1 MNDEVL
7 HYNLLVFHIEDSI
20 LAIFLL
26 QNKLFNRTFNKIFF
40 ENIYVLN
47 SSERESNMKR
57 IITFV
62 TVIVIAIISILITAY
77 FWIFKQAP
85 LEYAQYNTEK
95 INNDI
100 NKQLKSIDL
109 KRVRSKEHLILE
121 KKIQELHKS
130 VEKGELTY
138 TDITAFYLDRIQNID
153 QQEKGLNA
161 ILEINPDA
169 IKLAKE
175 YDKRPKEEFK
185 PLYGLPVTLKDNIN
199 TIDMPTSVGTHILRN
214 FYPSKDAKVTTQ
226 LKSSGAI
233 ILAKTNLSELANFM
247 SFKMPDGY
255 SSKGGQTQNP
265 YGKLKIS
272 PLGSSS
278 GSAVSITSNIG
289 VASVGTETTGSIISP
304 SYAQSVV
311 GFKPSHEK
319 VSNQGVFPLSP
330 SLDTIGPITRNV
342 MDAIVM
348 YNVMNTD
355 SDNKIKVNELSL
367 NVLQSAKVGISK
379 KIDDDSAEKIRTLLH
394 KLGARTYDVE
404 INQEKLNNT
413 EIINNEFK
421 FAVNRFSE
429 ENKLPFKTLSH
440 LIDYNQN
447 DKTKRMKYGQYLIEM
462 ANENKNG
469 DNKFVESQIKLAQD
483 RLKNYQR
490 TDNLDFIISYNDDE
504 ILLPAI
510 AGAPVITIPYNRDDN
525 EEPKNL
531 TLIGFKNED
540 NNLLKVA
547 YALEQSL
554 SKRKLP
560 DL

>member
-1 MNDEVL
+1 M
-7 HYNLLVFHIEDSI
+7 
-20 LAIFLL
+20 AIFLL

-40 ENIYVLN
+40 EDIYAINL
-47 SSERESNMKR
+47 SERKNNVKR

-62 TVIVIAIISILITAY
+62 ALVVIAIIIILIAVY
-77 FWIFKQAP
+77 IWIFKQAP

-100 NKQLKSIDL
+100 NKQLKRIDL

-121 KKIQELHKS
+121 KNIQELHKS

-161 ILEINPDA
+161 ILEINPNA

-175 YDKRPKEEFK
+175 YDKRSKEEFK

-199 TIDMPTSVGTHILRN
+199 TIDMPTSAGTHILRN

-226 LKSSGAI
+226 LKNNGAI

-265 YGKLKIS
+265 YGKLKFS

-355 SDNKIKVNELSL
+355 SDNKIKVNELSS
-367 NVLQSAKVGISK
+367 NVLQSVKVGISK

-421 FAVNRFSE
+421 FAVNCFSE

-447 DKTKRMKYGQYLIEM
+447 DKNKRMKYGQYLIEM
-462 ANENKNG
+462 ANENKND
-469 DNKFVESQIKLAQD
+469 DNKFVESQIKLAQN

-525 EEPKNL
+525 EEPKSL

-540 NNLLKVA
+540 NNLLKAA

-554 SKRKLP
+554 SKRELP

>member
-1 MNDEVL
+1 
-7 HYNLLVFHIEDSI
+7 
-20 LAIFLL
+20 
-26 QNKLFNRTFNKIFF
+26 
-40 ENIYVLN
+40 
-47 SSERESNMKR
+47 MKR

-355 SDNKIKVNELSL
+355 SDNKIKVNELPL

>member
-1 MNDEVL
+1 
-7 HYNLLVFHIEDSI
+7 
-20 LAIFLL
+20 
-26 QNKLFNRTFNKIFF
+26 
-40 ENIYVLN
+40 
-47 SSERESNMKR
+47 MKR

-62 TVIVIAIISILITAY
+62 MVIVIAIISILITAY

-121 KKIQELHKS
+121 KNIQELHKS

-175 YDKRPKEEFK
+175 CDKRPKEEFK

-199 TIDMPTSVGTHILRN
+199 TIDMPTSVGTHISRN

-226 LKSSGAI
+226 LKNSGAI